1 MFELKGNICVLGD
14 SIVYGAWDEEK
25 HGYVNRLREDLKENK
40 QVENVYALGI
50 PGETTAGLLKR
61 LDSEL
66 TPRTPDTIIIGIG
79 INDTIYIKNKQQ
91 ESINIKEF
99 ISNISK
105 IIAIA
110 TTYTNNILMLGL
122 TNVIEERTTPILWND
137 NEIYFNDTIKKY
149 DIALED
155 YCNMNKVQYLKL
167 FDLLQQTDFFDD
179 GIHPNERGHEKI
191 YKAIKI
197 EGEKYDL

>member
-50 PGETTAGLLKR
+50 LGETTAGLLKR

-66 TPRTPDTIIIGIG
+66 TPRTPNTIIIGIG
-79 INDTIYIKNKQQ
+79 INDTIYIKTKQQ

-99 ISNISK
+99 INNISK

-137 NEIYFNDTIKKY
+137 NEMYFNDTIKKY

-167 FDLLQQTDFFDD
+167 FDLLQQTDFSDD
-179 GIHPNERGHEKI
+179 GIHPNEKGHEKI
-191 YKAIKI
+191 YKAIKKK
-197 EGEKYDL
+197 GEKYE

>member
-1 MFELKGNICVLGD
+1 MFNLKGNVCILGD

-25 HGYVNRLREDLKENK
+25 HGYVNRLREDLKENN
-40 QVENVYALGI
+40 QVENVYGLGI

-61 LDSEL
+61 LDTEL
-66 TPRTPDTIIIGIG
+66 QPRTPNTIIVGIG

-122 TNVIEERTTPILWND
+122 TKVIEERTTPILWND
-137 NEIYFNDTIKKY
+137 NEMYFNDTIKKY

-167 FDLLQQTDFFDD
+167 FDLLQQTDFSDD
-179 GIHPNERGHEKI
+179 GIHPNEKGHEKI
-191 YKAIKI
+191 YKAIKLK
-197 EGEKYDL
+197 GEKYDL